1 MKRPY
6 HELNRVVV
14 PFGCS
19 ATSSREKEHMGK
31 VVMIAVALV
40 VLVLVGGGVYLAFW
54 DIPAPQ
60 TPVEK
65 VIPSDRFPR

>member
-1 MKRPY
+1 
-6 HELNRVVV
+6 
-14 PFGCS
+14 
-19 ATSSREKEHMGK
+19 MGK

-40 VLVLVGGGVYLAFW
+40 VLVLIGGGVYLAFW